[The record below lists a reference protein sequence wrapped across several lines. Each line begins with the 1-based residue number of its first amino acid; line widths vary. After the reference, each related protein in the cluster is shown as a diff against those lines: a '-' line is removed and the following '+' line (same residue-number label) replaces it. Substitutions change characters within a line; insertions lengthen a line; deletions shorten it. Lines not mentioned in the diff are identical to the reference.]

1 MKLANQ
7 DRSRRSTPSSTAA
20 VLLLLLLVGEYGL
33 AKAWRAVRALAQAL
47 PL

>member
-20 VLLLLLLVGEYGL
+20 VLLLLVAEYGL
-33 AKAWRAVRALAQAL
+33 AKAWRAVRALAQPL

>member
-20 VLLLLLLVGEYGL
+20 VLLLVAEYGL

>member
-20 VLLLLLLVGEYGL
+20 VLLLLLVGEYGL